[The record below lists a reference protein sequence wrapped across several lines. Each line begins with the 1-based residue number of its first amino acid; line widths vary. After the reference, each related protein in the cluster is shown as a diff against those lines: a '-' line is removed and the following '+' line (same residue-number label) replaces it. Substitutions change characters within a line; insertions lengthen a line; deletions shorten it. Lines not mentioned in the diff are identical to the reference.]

1 MMHTLLTIPGLER
14 SRQTNSWSLVNKLS
28 LYIRPQPS
36 EKPWLIN
43 KVNDTQEM
51 IDTQCCPLAATCIC
65 LNMRLHTGGTKPREK
80 KSAFW
85 ESLNPIKKRSRPHLL
100 SSMLG
105 SWYRRTRVTL
115 LFLKKNPTASRYFCQ
130 FRCAMGKFKASWSKF
145 LGSKEKYPI
154 TRSQRATRKM
164 NLLSMKLGRKRKVNC
179 AVTPDDKCYVHAEKV
194 LSSRW
199 KRHQP

>member
-1 MMHTLLTIPGLER
+1 
-14 SRQTNSWSLVNKLS
+14 
-28 LYIRPQPS
+28 
-36 EKPWLIN
+36 
-43 KVNDTQEM
+43 M

-65 LNMRLHTGGTKPREK
+65 LTGGTKPREK

-85 ESLNPIKKRSRPHLL
+85 ESLNPVKKRSRPHLL

-130 FRCAMGKFKASWSKF
+130 FRCAMEKFKASWSKF

-199 KRHQP
+199 KGHQP